1 MSQSEQPRCGP
12 LYLRLLHWKLARA
25 FGKRN
30 AIVVASTQVV
40 NTDFPNPYDRN
51 GGSGTRYYPPE
62 CMRTHLIP
70 RMLMYGGQVSASIDM
85 PLGKFKAVRS
95 EGANAALFED
105 NFSACGAD
113 NLVIA
118 NSILIEE

>member
-1 MSQSEQPRCGP
+1 
-12 LYLRLLHWKLARA
+12 
-25 FGKRN
+25 
-30 AIVVASTQVV
+30 
-40 NTDFPNPYDRN
+40 
-51 GGSGTRYYPPE
+51 
-62 CMRTHLIP
+62 MRTHLIP